1 MLVALFYKNY
11 IFNKKLLHLHD
22 YRSFDF
28 SLCFKLLRRRNK
40 MRIRLTQSRYIPFRN
55 TNLYNSDL
63 IAKTRFSKN
72 ISRFYRVRMPR
83 SRKPKR
89 FIKLPTSAYKIT
101 HPVPL
106 MFIPSIS
113 TKIFY
118 PNLYALNNI
127 LRPQPT
133 QLGLKVNT
141 LRASVIRNRR
151 TRRVNFFKRIKFV
164 RFGRLRRS
172 LLTSFT
178 KKTYN
183 YTPKSFLLVRVNS
196 RSKGNRRIKK
206 VFAKSILNAKKQ
218 IASVELYSTRM
229 GFHLQSLY
237 RLRKPGETLKNLGVQ
252 SSFKG
257 KKRFKKYASAS
268 LTPPR
273 FKSFILHY
281 VGLLIIP
288 KLNFKLRLGSRP
300 ISITRRKLYSFIKPN
315 ELRFRAFSAR
325 RRLTVIKLIKRVDKS
340 TLSSRRLFSKDFVYT
355 LFKRKHGSQ
364 GFSANPLFRLTAS
377 IKSNVYYRENFF
389 KFYDNSQG
397 QPRVFQKDVS
407 IERIRFKPGYQ
418 RLWRRFRLALA
429 ESLNIRYTYQQQLTK
444 YLIKFSRKIF
454 QRSYT
459 VKENSLR
466 NVMIYSR
473 LVPDLATLKLMLDN
487 SIIFLNH
494 KLVGDWG
501 IFIYKNDFIQFEVT
515 IWFYIFSKWV
525 LLWVR
530 SRNSRFKRLVYKKSL
545 AGRYKVMK
553 QRKQKS
559 RYTPK
564 WIFLVDFD
572 FIDVKSFLEVDYMT
586 LSFFVVYDFRF
597 FLFYRPEVFTENK
610 LNIYRLYNWKYIN

>member
-1 MLVALFYKNY
+1 M
-11 IFNKKLLHLHD
+11 HLHD
-22 YRSFDF
+22 YHSFNF

-40 MRIRLTQSRYIPFRN
+40 VRVRLTRSRYIPFRN
-55 TNLYNSDL
+55 TNLYNSHL
-63 IAKTRFSKN
+63 IAKARFSKN
-72 ISRFYRVRMPR
+72 VLRFYRVKMPKL
-83 SRKPKR
+83 RKPKR
-89 FIKLPTSAYKIT
+89 FIKLPAMAYKIT
-101 HPVPL
+101 RPV
-106 MFIPSIS
+106 FFRCIS
-113 TKIFY
+113 STSRKIYEPDFH
-118 PNLYALNNI
+118 ALNRILQRRSTYLI
-127 LRPQPT
+127 LRV
-133 QLGLKVNT
+133 KR
-141 LRASVIRNRR
+141 LRTSVLINRR
-151 TRRVNFFKRIKFV
+151 RRRFFFLKRIKFV
-164 RFGRLRRS
+164 RFGRLKRG

-178 KKTYN
+178 KKTHYHA
-183 YTPKSFLLVRVNS
+183 PKSFLPLRFNL
-196 RSKGNRRIKK
+196 RSKSYRRIKK
-206 VFAKSILNAKKQ
+206 VFVRSILNAKKQ
-218 IASVELYSTRM
+218 IANTKLYITCTEV
-229 GFHLQSLY
+229 FPKSLV
-237 RLRKPGETLKNLGVQ
+237 RLFKSQEILKNLRAQ
-252 SSFKG
+252 SFFSG
-257 KKRFKKYASAS
+257 KKKFKKYASAS
-268 LTPPR
+268 LNPPR

-325 RRLTVIKLIKRVDKS
+325 RRLTVIKIIKRIDKS
-340 TLSSRRLFSKDFVYT
+340 TLSSRKLFSKNFVHT
-355 LFKRKHGSQ
+355 LFKRKCGSQ
-364 GFSANPLFRLTAS
+364 GFSSNPLFRLPAS
-377 IKSNVYYRENFF
+377 IKSDMYYRENFF
-389 KFYDNSQG
+389 KFHENSQG
-397 QPRVFQKDVS
+397 QPRAVQKDVS

-444 YLIKFSRKIF
+444 YLIKFSRKIS

-466 NVMIYSR
+466 NVMLYSR
-473 LVPDLATLKLMLDN
+473 LVPDLATLKLMLNN

-494 KLVGDWG
+494 KLIRDWDM
-501 IFIYKNDFIQFEVT
+501 FIYKNDFIQFEVT

-530 SRNSRFKRLVYKKSL
+530 SRNSRFKRLVYRKSL
-545 AGRYKVMK
+545 AGRYRVMK

-572 FIDVKSFLEVDYMT
+572 FIDVKPFLEVDYMT
-586 LSFFVVYDFRF
+586 LSFFVIYDFRF

>member
-1 MLVALFYKNY
+1 
-11 IFNKKLLHLHD
+11 
-22 YRSFDF
+22 
-28 SLCFKLLRRRNK
+28 

-55 TNLYNSDL
+55 TNLYNSHL
-63 IAKTRFSKN
+63 IAKARFSKN
-72 ISRFYRVRMPR
+72 VLRFYRVKMPK
-83 SRKPKR
+83 SRKPKG
-89 FIKLPTSAYKIT
+89 FIKFPTSAYKIT
-101 HPVPL
+101 RPVSTI
-106 MFIPSIS
+106 FISSIS
-113 TKIFY
+113 TKISC
-118 PNLYALNNI
+118 PNLYASNNI
-127 LRPQPT
+127 LRLRPT
-133 QLGLKVNT
+133 QLGLKVNM
-141 LRASVIRNRR
+141 LRASAIRNRR
-151 TRRVNFFKRIKFV
+151 RCRFNFFKKIKFV
-164 RFGRLRRS
+164 RFGRLRRG

-178 KKTYN
+178 KKTHN
-183 YTPKSFLLVRVNS
+183 YTLESFLPLRVNL
-196 RSKGNRRIKK
+196 RSKSYHRIKK
-206 VFAKSILNAKKQ
+206 VFVKSILNAKKQ
-218 IASVELYSTRM
+218 IASVELYSTRVE
-229 GFHLQSLY
+229 FPLQSLG
-237 RLRKPGETLKNLGVQ
+237 RLRKPREILKNLGVQ
-252 SSFKG
+252 SFSIG

-268 LTPPR
+268 LNPPR

-325 RRLTVIKLIKRVDKS
+325 RRLTVIKLIRRVDKS
-340 TLSSRRLFSKDFVYT
+340 TLSSRRLFSKDYVYT
-355 LFKRKHGSQ
+355 LFKRKHRSQ
-364 GFSANPLFRLTAS
+364 GFSTSPLFRLTAS

-389 KFYDNSQG
+389 KFYENSQG

-429 ESLNIRYTYQQQLTK
+429 ESLNIKYTYQQQLTK

-454 QRSYT
+454 QRSYI

-466 NVMIYSR
+466 NVMLYSR
-473 LVPDLATLKLMLDN
+473 LVPDLATLKLMLNN
-487 SIIFLNH
+487 SIVFLNH

-545 AGRYKVMK
+545 AGRYRVMK

-564 WIFLVDFD
+564 WIFLIDFD
-572 FIDVKSFLEVDYMT
+572 FIDVKPFLEVDYMT
-586 LSFFVVYDFRF
+586 LSFFVIYDFRF

-610 LNIYRLYNWKYIN
+610 LNIYRLYN